1 MTQLSRPESVLPI
14 DADEPALGTATEQPL
29 SLRQRL
35 ADLATLTKVRI
46 TVMVVLTAWLGF
58 AIGENA
64 AREAGF
70 SLYATSATRLMA
82 LIGAMVGSAL
92 ACMGASALNQVY
104 ERDTDAKMH
113 RTQNRPVP
121 AGRIGVMMGNAVGVV
136 LCIAGVVILASTSTP
151 LAAALAAFT
160 ILSYVMVY
168 TPMKR
173 INHTST
179 IVGAAPGAL
188 PPIIGFAAAAGSL
201 SIEAAAIFSIMFIWQ
216 LPHFLAIAWMYRED
230 YARAGF
236 PMLPVIDPTGQ
247 STFRQM
253 MLTCLILVPVGLMP
267 TFIGMTGLAYFIV
280 ALIAGLAFLA
290 CGVLVVKHQST
301 KYARL
306 MFFASLIYL
315 PVILVM
321 MVVDGR

>member
-1 MTQLSRPESVLPI
+1 MTQLSRPESMLPVE
-14 DADEPALGTATEQPL
+14 DAVALGDASSSPI

-35 ADLATLTKVRI
+35 ADLATLAKVRI

-64 AREAGF
+64 AHKAGF
-70 SLYATSATRLMA
+70 SLYASSQARLFA
-82 LIGAMVGSAL
+82 LIGAMIGSAL

-104 ERDTDAKMH
+104 ERDTDAKMN
-113 RTQNRPVP
+113 RTKDRPVVT
-121 AGRIGVMMGNAVGVV
+121 GRISAAMGNLFGVFFSA
-136 LCIAGVVILASTSTP
+136 AGVIILAATSTP

-160 ILSYVMVY
+160 VLSYVMVY

-173 INHTST
+173 VNHTST
-179 IVGAAPGAL
+179 IVGAGPGAL

-230 YARAGF
+230 YGKAGF
-236 PMLPVIDPTGQ
+236 PMLPVIDPTGK

-267 TFIGMTGLAYFIV
+267 TFIGMTGIAYFIV
-280 ALIAGLAFLA
+280 ALIAGLAFLT
-290 CGVLVVKHQST
+290 CGILVVKHQTT

-315 PVILVM
+315 PIILIM
-321 MVVDGR
+321 MAVDGR